1 MAREV
6 VEPVQ
11 TQTEKDRIR
20 ITHPAFGQIGAS
32 RVSGQANLYG
42 SDFSHQHY
50 VTITLSASEVDR
62 HLSNDWHHP
71 KNELFEVALSEAQ
84 WATFVSS
91 MNIGGGVPCTIQ
103 HTMMATR
110 GYTPALPDP
119 PDRREQ
125 FAKELAEN
133 MVDAKAAL
141 EELEIMIM
149 ESKLSGVH
157 QKAMR
162 DKLRRANAE
171 IGSSSKFVADQFDE
185 HMEKTVEKAKVE
197 VNAYATRTIMAA
209 GLDRLGV
216 QPPIVMGI
224 SHDEADEL

>member
-6 VEPVQ
+6 VEPTVHP
-11 TQTEKDRIR
+11 TDEKGRTR
-20 ITHPAFGQIGAS
+20 ITHPAFGQISAS
-32 RVSGQANLYG
+32 RVSGQTNLYG
-42 SDFSHQHY
+42 SDFSHQNY

-62 HLSNDWHHP
+62 HLSNDWHHG

-91 MNIGGGVPCTIQ
+91 MNVGSGVPCTIQ

-125 FAKELAEN
+125 FAKELLEN
-133 MVDAKAAL
+133 MVDARAAL
-141 EELEIMIM
+141 GDLEALIM
-149 ESKLSGVH
+149 SSGVS
-157 QKAMR
+157 KAKAKEML
-162 DKLRRANAE
+162 DKVAFASRE
-171 IGSSSKFVADQFDE
+171 IGSSSKFVAEQFDE
-185 HMEKTVEKAKVE
+185 HMENSVEKAKIE

-209 GLDRLGV
+209 GLDRLGL

-224 SHDEADEL
+224 AHDEDL